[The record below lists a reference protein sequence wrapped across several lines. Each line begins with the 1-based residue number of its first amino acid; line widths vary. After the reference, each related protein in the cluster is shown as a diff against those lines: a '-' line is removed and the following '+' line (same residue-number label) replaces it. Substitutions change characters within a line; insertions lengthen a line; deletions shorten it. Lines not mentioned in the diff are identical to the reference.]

1 MLCALVCVWLR
12 SFCGSCLS
20 GAGVCRLIP
29 AGAAE
34 SSLPGNWCLTS
45 VTRSLP
51 SRWQQA
57 PAWALPACAATL
69 CACHVTFC
77 AYLCP
82 SDNERVKVC
91 VNLGEGFA
99 CVLNGYHVLH
109 RSDDIWSSVVCW
121 DLIQCLHGESL
132 LNRAAQISCLALG
145 FFFVFL
151 LFISSSFSPST
162 PLSLLLYWFLLSFRL
177 SLQRPSNYVFY
188 LTVSS
193 SAVLLHV

>member
-1 MLCALVCVWLR
+1 MLFTVIYSVLFFYLIHYSRIVCLKEQHDSYNLSIFLCVPFRRALIYWSACVCVCVCVNNACCVWLR

-91 VNLGEGFA
+91 VNLEEGFA
-99 CVLNGYHVLH
+99 CVLKGYHVLH

-121 DLIQCLHGESL
+121 D
-132 LNRAAQISCLALG
+132 
-145 FFFVFL
+145 
-151 LFISSSFSPST
+151 
-162 PLSLLLYWFLLSFRL
+162 
-177 SLQRPSNYVFY
+177 
-188 LTVSS
+188 
-193 SAVLLHV
+193 